1 MDLLRAL
8 LPGTVR
14 VAVLV
19 NPANAMNAE
28 TTLRDAEV
36 AARTMGLQM
45 QTLNAST
52 SREINAASQ
61 VLGASGPTRFSLVAT
76 AFLSADVSKWSIWRR
91 ATQSPQHMQTG
102 NFPKSAG

>member
-1 MDLLRAL
+1 M
-8 LPGTVR
+8 
-14 VAVLV
+14 AVLV

-28 TTLRDAEV
+28 TTLRDADV
-36 AARTMGLQM
+36 AARTMGLQI
-45 QTLNAST
+45 QILNAST
-52 SREINAASQ
+52 AARSILLSQ